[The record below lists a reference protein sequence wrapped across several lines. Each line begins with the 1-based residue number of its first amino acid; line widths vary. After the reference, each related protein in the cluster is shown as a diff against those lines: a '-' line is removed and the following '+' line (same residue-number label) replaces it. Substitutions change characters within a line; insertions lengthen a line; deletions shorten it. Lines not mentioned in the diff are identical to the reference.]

1 MDRLVRAVQTAE
13 GHGLDAVWMPDSP
26 LLWRDVFG
34 ALTAAALGTERIGLG
49 TAVSNVATRHPAV
62 LASAARTVAELA
74 PGRFTLG
81 LGVGD
86 SSVVPL
92 GLRASTRA
100 ELTAG
105 IAQVRALL
113 AGDEWPYGDGIG
125 SRLREPAP
133 GVPIHLAASGPRN
146 LRLAGRIADGV
157 ILLSGVSTR
166 TLAAAMEQVRAGLQ
180 AAGRTDP
187 DFSVTVSAYCQVTDD
202 VSTAARQLKPI
213 CARIAQNGGAPFLA
227 LAGIELEVPPVID
240 GVYPDLVH
248 AEDWARAV
256 ELCSPYVS
264 DEAAL
269 RFAREFCLFGTPAE
283 IVDQLGT
290 ARAAG
295 ATGVFLQHVGSY
307 TVPHELIEVAGTE
320 LLPAL
325 RAGRESTKTPDNGI
339 EREGMPKATQP

>member
-1 MDRLVRAVQTAE
+1 VAGAPLRVGIRIPPCEPVDRLVRAVRAAE
-13 GHGLDAVWMPDSP
+13 GYGFDAVWMPDSP

-49 TAVSNVATRHPAV
+49 TAVTTVTTRHPAV
-62 LASAARTVAELA
+62 IASAARTIAELA

-113 AGDEWPYGDGIG
+113 AGDEWPYGDGTG
-125 SRLREPAP
+125 SRLRDPMP
-133 GVPIHLAASGPRN
+133 GVAVHLAASGPRN
-146 LRLAGRIADGV
+146 LRLAGEIADGV
-157 ILLSGVSTR
+157 ILLSGVSPQ
-166 TLAAAMEQVRAGLQ
+166 TLAAATEQVRGGLR
-180 AAGRTDP
+180 AAGRRVAG
-187 DFSVTVSAYCQVTDD
+187 FSFTVSAYCQVTDD
-202 VSTAARQLKPI
+202 VAAAARQLKPI

-227 LAGIELEVPPVID
+227 LAGIELDVPPVIE

-256 ELCSPYVS
+256 ELCSPHVS

-283 IVDQLGT
+283 IVEQLGA

-307 TVPHELIEVAGTE
+307 TLPHELIEVAGAE

-325 RAGRESTKTPDNGI
+325 GAGWKH
-339 EREGMPKATQP
+339 A